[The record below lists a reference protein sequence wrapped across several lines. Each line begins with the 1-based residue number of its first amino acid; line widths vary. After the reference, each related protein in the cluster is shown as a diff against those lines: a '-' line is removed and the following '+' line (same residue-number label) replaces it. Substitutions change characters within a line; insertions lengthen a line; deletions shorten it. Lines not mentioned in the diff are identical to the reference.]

1 MSKTDKFTVLSFDET
16 HVSKRICYDKAYEQI
31 IGPNKC
37 VQTVMARGE
46 AVVKYLN
53 KLQYE

>member
-16 HVSKRICYDKAYEQI
+16 YVSKRICYDKAYEQI

-46 AVVKYLN
+46 AVIKYLN